1 MSNYK
6 RNNKKAETQS
16 GKLAAVASNS
26 IITDVRVFPIE
37 NGKGILANV
46 SVTFGG
52 VFVVTGIK
60 VIDGKKGAFV
70 SMPQYTSRDGEWKD
84 SCFPITADFREELS
98 EAVLEAYEAEVE

>member
-6 RNNKKAETQS
+6 RNTKKAEPA
-16 GKLAAVASNS
+16 KRAKAPASS

-37 NGKGILANV
+37 DGKGILANV
-46 SVTFGG
+46 SVTFCG

-70 SMPQYTSRDGEWKD
+70 SMPQYKSRDGEWKD
-84 SCFPITADFREELS
+84 SCFPITAEFRNELS
-98 EAVLEAYEAEVE
+98 DAVLEAYEDEVE

>member
-6 RNNKKAETQS
+6 RNTKKAEPTNQA
-16 GKLAAVASNS
+16 KASSNG

-37 NGKGILANV
+37 DGKGILANA

-52 VFVVTGIK
+52 VFVVTGLK

-70 SMPQYTSRDGEWKD
+70 SMPQYKYKDGVWED
-84 SCFPITADFREELS
+84 SCFPITADFRKELS
-98 EAVLEAYEAEVE
+98 DAVLEAYEDEVE